1 MSKNLPI
8 AKFVRKVSEGKCP
21 LMLDLEK
28 VETGRSEIF
37 GVFRTKT
44 G

>member
-1 MSKNLPI
+1 
-8 AKFVRKVSEGKCP
+8 
-21 LMLDLEK
+21 MLDLEK

-44 G
+44 GGTSKEPKSVLRTSKSWIKSF